1 MQLLIA
7 TGSQRLCP
15 RRKPVV
21 PSHYREVE
29 VITNL
34 LPHRHL
40 LRTLVE
46 GEVPAMV
53 EFPHRISGEHSK
65 GQWRRCVRLAQPFDQ
80 LKHRTCLL
88 HRLAARKRQTF
99 DLPCVVQ
106 SEHAPDDVTCVVV
119 GRRAFERMACLIK
132 AAGAI
137 QRATLKPE
145 HCPPPRA
152 VCAADWNESM
162 NQHGKPAFID
172 QWWSAFLL
180 APGCRTMSSSV
191 PF

>member
-15 RRKPVV
+15 EREPVV

-29 VITNL
+29 AITDL
-34 LPHRHL
+34 LPHHRL
-40 LRTLVE
+40 LWTLVE
-46 GEVPAMV
+46 GEVPALI
-53 EFPHRISGEHSK
+53 ELPHRISREHSK
-65 GQWRRCVRLAQPFDQ
+65 GQRLRRVRFTQSFDQ

-88 HRLAARKRQTF
+88 HRLAARKRQTL

-106 SEHAPDDVTCVVV
+106 SEDAPDDVTCVVV
-119 GRRAFERMACLIK
+119 VGRRAFEQMACLIK

-145 HCPPPRA
+145 HCPPTRA
-152 VCAADWNESM
+152 VCAADRNESM
-162 NQHGKPAFID
+162 NQHGKPAF
-172 QWWSAFLL
+172 
-180 APGCRTMSSSV
+180 
-191 PF
+191 

>member
-7 TGSQRLCP
+7 TGSKRLCP
-15 RRKPVV
+15 RRESVV

-29 VITNL
+29 AITNL
-34 LPHRHL
+34 LPHRRL

-46 GEVPAMV
+46 GEVPALV
-53 EFPHRISGEHSK
+53 EFPRRISREHSK

-88 HRLAARKRQTF
+88 HRLAARKRQTL

-106 SEHAPDDVTCVVV
+106 SEHVPDDVTCVVV
-119 GRRAFERMACLIK
+119 GRRALEGMACLIK

-145 HCPPPRA
+145 DCAPPGA
-152 VCAADWNESM
+152 VCAADRNEPM
-162 NQHGKPAFID
+162 NQHRTPAF
-172 QWWSAFLL
+172 Q
-180 APGCRTMSSSV
+180 
-191 PF
+191 